1 MWIFG
6 QLCYKCTKIACRD
19 CKNEAFFMG
28 NMMCLCVFRTRPTVW
43 G

>member
-28 NMMCLCVFRTRPTVW
+28 NMMCFFLNPPPL
-43 G
+43 GG